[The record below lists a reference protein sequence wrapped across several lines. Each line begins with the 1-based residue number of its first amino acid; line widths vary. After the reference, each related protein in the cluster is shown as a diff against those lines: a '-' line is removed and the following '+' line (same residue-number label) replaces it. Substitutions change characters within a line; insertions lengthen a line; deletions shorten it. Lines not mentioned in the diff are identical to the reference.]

1 MRWCRRWKNWCGE
14 VADSRRARGVICSGN
29 IVFDTLV
36 RPVDDLHW
44 GGTTFVDAI
53 EWHAGGNGGNT
64 ARALS
69 ILGVPVRLLG
79 AVGDD
84 DAARF
89 VLDCLERA
97 GVSTGRIERV
107 EGATS
112 STVGLIRPNGERK
125 FFHRHGASRKA
136 FREPIAFT
144 PELCESIAH
153 YHMASL
159 FVLPQLRPH
168 GVEVLQSAHN
178 AGLSTSFDTNW
189 DPDGS
194 WMRDLA
200 PCLQHV
206 DYLFMNQVEA
216 EMITGHTD
224 ARAAAGVALRKGLR
238 TAVLKLGGGGCAIY
252 TEDREIL
259 CPAFDVEVKDT
270 TGAGDC
276 FAAGFIAALLDGAS
290 LDEAGRFANAVAGLS
305 VQRMGAV
312 SGVMSFAETRDWM
325 KAARARP

>member
-1 MRWCRRWKNWCGE
+1 MD
-14 VADSRRARGVICSGN
+14 ASQTRGVSCSGN
-29 IVFDTLV
+29 IVFDTLAS
-36 RPVDDLHW
+36 PVDDLHW

-79 AVGDD
+79 AVGSD

-89 VLDCLERA
+89 VLDRLERA
-97 GVSTGRIERV
+97 GVDISRIERI

-125 FFHRHGASRKA
+125 FFHRHGASSEA
-136 FREPIAFT
+136 FCEPIVFT
-144 PELCESIAH
+144 PELCEGIAH

-159 FVLPQLRPH
+159 FVLPCLRPH
-168 GVEVLQSAHN
+168 GAELLQSARA

-200 PCLQHV
+200 PCLPHV

-216 EMITGHTD
+216 EMITGHTTP
-224 ARAAAGVALRKGLR
+224 RAAAGAVLEKGLR
-238 TAVLKLGGGGCAIY
+238 TAVLKLGGEGCAIY
-252 TEDREIL
+252 TADREIL

-276 FAAGFIAALLDGAS
+276 FAAGFIAALLDGAP

-312 SGVMSFAETRDWM
+312 SGVVPFAETTEWM
-325 KAARARP
+325 STARLRE